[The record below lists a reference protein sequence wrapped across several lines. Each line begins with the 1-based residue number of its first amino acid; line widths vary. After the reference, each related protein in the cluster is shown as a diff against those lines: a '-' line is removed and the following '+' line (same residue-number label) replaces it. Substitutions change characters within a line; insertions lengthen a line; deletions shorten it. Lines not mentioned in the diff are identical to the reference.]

1 MCVCRRSS
9 LGLRGL
15 AASLLGVEL
24 DKSWRLRCSDWEAN
38 TLSDQ
43 QVHSM
48 YVCTHAHVYIICIY
62 VSLMI
67 IRNVLISHIPV
78 SVYTRASYFVT
89 LGGLFPFSH
98 VWVVLGTCALMCIA
112 IIIGGIIFSNSI
124 PRSPYLWSGI
134 LL

>member
-1 MCVCRRSS
+1 MTGKPTHSLISRYTVCMYVHVYMCV
-9 LGLRGL
+9 L
-15 AASLLGVEL
+15 
-24 DKSWRLRCSDWEAN
+24 
-38 TLSDQ
+38 
-43 QVHSM
+43 
-48 YVCTHAHVYIICIY
+48 YVYIY

-98 VWVVLGTCALMCIA
+98 FWVFLGTCAQA
-112 IIIGGIIFSNSI
+112 IILDVYCYNYWWYNSI